1 MQNVVAIGCF
11 VVLLLVG
18 IPFAIKYPWRVAMVV
33 SFFAAHI
40 AVMVGYAV
48 LIERLTGSQH
58 PAARRFVAAHATV
71 ATLLADHD
79 LPDGPRYGKATRV
92 AAQTVIYLSIF
103 VFYGWLLLSLGD
115 VLDWLEAPPR
125 DEG

>member
-1 MQNVVAIGCF
+1 MQSVVAIGCF
-11 VVLLLVG
+11 VVLLLIG
-18 IPFAIKYPWRVAMVV
+18 IPFAMKYPWRVAMVV
-33 SFFAAHI
+33 SFFAVHI
-40 AVMVGYAV
+40 AVMVGYAA
-48 LIERLTGSQH
+48 LIGWLAESRH

-71 ATLLADHD
+71 SALLADHD
-79 LPDGPRYGKATRV
+79 LPDGPRYGKAARI
-92 AAQTVIYLSIF
+92 AAQTVIYLSAF